1 MNRICVSF
9 ITSYDV
15 NCGIA
20 RYSAELISELRKFI
34 DIIVVPFG
42 PQVWQRLCL
51 PSDIRTQRKH
61 AIEAATVAS
70 FADLVHIQFQPQL
83 FGGLHPMKCTL
94 PILLKRLS
102 KPAILTVHELDI
114 YGNLA
119 TATLKLLI
127 NAWLLRHKTVK
138 HIIAHNRFT
147 ARWLTRL
154 GVEPRKISIIPMW
167 AQKPSL
173 PKELS
178 QRGAVTVEA
187 IAEAKL
193 QARKMLGLNC
203 KHAIG
208 IFGFI
213 VKRRGHHLLLKALEP
228 FPDETLLIIIGGKH
242 PLDTTDYYEALME
255 WINKWRFRD
264 RVIITGFVSDEI
276 LPLWLCALDFVVA
289 PFTHL
294 TESASLLRCISYGLP
309 IVCSDLEPL
318 RELHGRANCTRLFSA
333 GDIVSLRN
341 TILELLED
349 EELRIR
355 LANNALTYAL
365 SYNVEHATTLTLQ
378 AYEKALQ
385 IEPIK

>member
-1 MNRICVSF
+1 MKRICVSF

-15 NCGIA
+15 DCGIA

-34 DIIVVPFG
+34 DIFVVPFG
-42 PQVWQRLCL
+42 PQVWERLRL
-51 PSDIRTQRKH
+51 PSDRRAQRKS
-61 AIEAATVAS
+61 AVEVAMVAS
-70 FADLVHIQFQPQL
+70 LADLVHIQFQPQL
-83 FGGLHPMKCTL
+83 FGGMHPTKCTL

-127 NAWLLRHKTVK
+127 NAWLLRRKPVK
-138 HIIAHNRFT
+138 RIIAHNRFT
-147 ARWLTRL
+147 ARWLVRL

-187 IAEAKL
+187 ISEAKL
-193 QARKMLGLNC
+193 QARKMLGLEC

-242 PLDTTDYYEALME
+242 PLDTTDYYETIME
-255 WINKWRFRD
+255 WINRWRFKD
-264 RVIITGFVSDEI
+264 RVITTGFLSDES
-276 LPLWLCALDFVVA
+276 LPMWLCALDFVVA

-318 RELHGRANCTRLFSA
+318 RELHERANCARLFA
-333 GDIVSLRN
+333 TGDIASLRKA
-341 TILELLED
+341 ILELLED
-349 EELRIR
+349 EELRMC
-355 LANNALTYAL
+355 LVQNAIAYAH
-365 SYNVEHATTLTLQ
+365 SYNVEHATALTLR
-378 AYEKALQ
+378 AYEETLKTCT
-385 IEPIK
+385 

>member
-1 MNRICVSF
+1 MKRICVSF

-15 NCGIA
+15 DCGIA

-34 DIIVVPFG
+34 DIFVVPFG
-42 PQVWQRLCL
+42 PQVWERLRL
-51 PSDIRTQRKH
+51 PSDRRAQRKS
-61 AIEAATVAS
+61 AIEVAMVAS
-70 FADLVHIQFQPQL
+70 LADLVHIQFQPQL
-83 FGGLHPMKCTL
+83 FGGMHPMKCTL

-127 NAWLLRHKTVK
+127 NAWLLRRKQVK
-138 HIIAHNRFT
+138 RVIAHNRFT
-147 ARWLTRL
+147 ARWLVRL

-187 IAEAKL
+187 ISEAKL
-193 QARKMLGLNC
+193 QARKMLGLEC

-242 PLDTTDYYEALME
+242 PLDTTDYYETIME
-255 WINKWRFRD
+255 WINRWRFKD
-264 RVIITGFVSDEI
+264 RVITTGFLSDES
-276 LPLWLCALDFVVA
+276 LPMWLCALDFVVA

-318 RELHGRANCTRLFSA
+318 RELHERANCARLFA
-333 GDIVSLRN
+333 TGEIASLRKA
-341 TILELLED
+341 ILELLED
-349 EELRIR
+349 EELRMR
-355 LANNALTYAL
+355 LAQNAIAYAH
-365 SYNVEHATTLTLQ
+365 SYNVEHATALTLR
-378 AYEKALQ
+378 AYEETLKTCT
-385 IEPIK
+385 

>member
-1 MNRICVSF
+1 MKRICVSF

-15 NCGIA
+15 DCGIA

-34 DIIVVPFG
+34 DIFVVPFG
-42 PQVWQRLCL
+42 PQVWERLRL
-51 PSDIRTQRKH
+51 PSDRRAQRKS
-61 AIEAATVAS
+61 AVEVATVAS
-70 FADLVHIQFQPQL
+70 LADLVHIQFQPQL
-83 FGGLHPMKCTL
+83 FGGMHPMKCTL

-119 TATLKLLI
+119 TTTLKLLI
-127 NAWLLRHKTVK
+127 NAWLLRRKPVK
-138 HIIAHNRFT
+138 RIIAHNRFT
-147 ARWLTRL
+147 ARWLVRL

-187 IAEAKL
+187 ISEAKL
-193 QARKMLGLNC
+193 QARKMLGLKC

-242 PLDTTDYYEALME
+242 PLDTTDYYETIME
-255 WINKWRFRD
+255 WINRWRFKD
-264 RVIITGFVSDEI
+264 RVITTGFLSDES
-276 LPLWLCALDFVVA
+276 LPMWLCALDFVVA

-318 RELHGRANCTRLFSA
+318 RELHERANCARLFA
-333 GDIVSLRN
+333 TGEIASLRKA
-341 TILELLED
+341 ILELLED
-349 EELRIR
+349 EELRMR
-355 LANNALTYAL
+355 LAQNAIAYAH
-365 SYNVEHATTLTLQ
+365 SYNVEHATALTLR
-378 AYEKALQ
+378 AYEETLKTCT
-385 IEPIK
+385 

>member
-1 MNRICVSF
+1 MKRICVSF

-15 NCGIA
+15 DCGIA

-34 DIIVVPFG
+34 DIFVVPFG
-42 PQVWQRLCL
+42 PQVWERLRL
-51 PSDIRTQRKH
+51 PSDRRAQRKS
-61 AIEAATVAS
+61 AIEVATVAS
-70 FADLVHIQFQPQL
+70 LADLVHIQFQPQL
-83 FGGLHPMKCTL
+83 FGGMHPMKCTL

-127 NAWLLRHKTVK
+127 NAWLLRRKQVK
-138 HIIAHNRFT
+138 RIIAHNRFT
-147 ARWLTRL
+147 ARWLVRL

-187 IAEAKL
+187 ISEAKL
-193 QARKMLGLNC
+193 QARKMLGLEC

-242 PLDTTDYYEALME
+242 PLDTTDYYETIME
-255 WINKWRFRD
+255 WINRWRFKD
-264 RVIITGFVSDEI
+264 RVITTGFLSDES
-276 LPLWLCALDFVVA
+276 LPMWLCALDFVVA

-318 RELHGRANCTRLFSA
+318 RELHERANCARLFA
-333 GDIVSLRN
+333 TGEIASLRKA
-341 TILELLED
+341 ILELLED
-349 EELRIR
+349 EELRMR
-355 LANNALTYAL
+355 LAQNAIAYAH
-365 SYNVEHATTLTLQ
+365 SYNVEHATALTLR
-378 AYEKALQ
+378 AYEETLKTCT
-385 IEPIK
+385 